1 MHADAP
7 RSFSALGAASVRTG
21 AVVSFSDDSLVVD
34 GEAIVAAIEAQLT
47 ARTARPE
54 PRDQWLLPMVPV
66 LRRGSVWIVPL
77 AWEPTD
83 AAADTAAVDS
93 VDTLASRAT
102 DLRSS
107 VRSACWYRA
116 GEAIGVDL
124 APDSALRPYAAELVR
139 IGARTAFWWDFD
151 DSAVVVVVSGRDQ
164 SLTAIHVVPLGW
176 VSERKPSK
184 KVPPMDLTWSW
195 ADVVALA
202 HPGTASAADSLS
214 VAQDEGQNS

>member
-7 RSFSALGAASVRTG
+7 RSFSALDAASVRSG
-21 AVVSFSDDSLVVD
+21 AVVSFSDDSLVVG
-34 GEAIVAAIEAQLT
+34 GETIVGAIEEQLT
-47 ARTARPE
+47 ARAARPE
-54 PRDQWLLPMVPV
+54 PRDQWLLPMVPA

-77 AWEPTD
+77 SWEPTD
-83 AAADTAAVDS
+83 AAADTAAVDG
-93 VDTLASRAT
+93 LASRAT

-139 IGARTAFWWDFD
+139 IGARTALWWGFD
-151 DSAVVVVVSGRDQ
+151 DSAVVLVVSGRDE

-176 VSERKPSK
+176 VSDRKPSK

-202 HPGTASAADSLS
+202 HREAASAADSLS
-214 VAQDEGQNS
+214 VAEDEGQNS